1 MNITF
6 VVIAIGSALIGLVV
20 GYLAISLK
28 MKSAKETAELTLLN
42 AEQEASNCSISQ
54 AGSPIPEKGIALGSQ
69 GRGS

>member
-42 AEQEASNCSISQ
+42 A
-54 AGSPIPEKGIALGSQ
+54 
-69 GRGS
+69 